1 MGAVVGLGIFVWK
14 LRGRRPAEMVV
25 MTMMMVMTMTMTM
38 VKRAMTMTIV
48 KMMTTMTMVTKTT
61 RTKLQK
67 IKTKAPHLCRGVA
80 GAGKNGEEVRR
91 VGRCRELPERK

>member
-14 LRGRRPAEMVV
+14 LRGRRPEEMVV
-25 MTMMMVMTMTMTM
+25 MTMMMMS
-38 VKRAMTMTIV
+38 
-48 KMMTTMTMVTKTT
+48 MTMVTKTT
-61 RTKLQK
+61 RTQLQK

>member
-25 MTMMMVMTMTMTM
+25 MTMMMMSMTM
-38 VKRAMTMTIV
+38 VK
-48 KMMTTMTMVTKTT
+48 MMMTMTMVTKTT

>member
-14 LRGRRPAEMVV
+14 LRGRRPEEMVV
-25 MTMMMVMTMTMTM
+25 MTMTIVKMM
-38 VKRAMTMTIV
+38 MTMTIV

>member
-14 LRGRRPAEMVV
+14 LRGRRPEEMVV
-25 MTMMMVMTMTMTM
+25 MTMMMMSMTMVKMMMTMTM
-38 VKRAMTMTIV
+38 VTR
-48 KMMTTMTMVTKTT
+48 TT

-91 VGRCRELPERK
+91 VGRCHELPVCSVQQL